1 MSLKV
6 DITGIRKEYS
16 HQAFSE
22 ENADA
27 DPIKQFGRWW
37 NEASESQIDEINA
50 MTLATCNLEA
60 KPSARIVLLKGFS
73 AEGFIFFTNYHSK
86 KGKELQDNPHACL
99 VFFWKELERQ
109 IRIEGT
115 VKKISQKESNDYFNV
130 RPFQSRIGAYS
141 SPQSQ
146 VIESR
151 DFLENI
157 FEKNSRQFADGSVP
171 RPLHWGGF
179 IVKPELIEFWQG
191 RPSRLHDRLQYTKNE
206 EGSWIMERL
215 AP

>member
-16 HQAFSE
+16 DQAFSE

-37 NEASESQIDEINA
+37 NEASESRVEEVNA
-50 MTLATCNLEA
+50 MTLATCSLQA

-86 KGKELQDNPHACL
+86 KGKELQENPHACL

-115 VKKISQKESNDYFNV
+115 VKKITQKESDDYFNV
-130 RPFQSRIGAYS
+130 RPFQSRIGAFS

-151 DFLENI
+151 DYLENI
-157 FEKNSRQFADGSVP
+157 FEKNSRQFSDGTVP

-191 RPSRLHDRLQYTKNE
+191 RPSRLHDRLQYSKNDK
-206 EGSWIMERL
+206 GSWIMERL

>member
-16 HQAFSE
+16 DQAFSE

-37 NEASESQIDEINA
+37 NEASESRVEEVNA
-50 MTLATCNLEA
+50 MTLATCSLQA

-86 KGKELQDNPHACL
+86 KGKELQENPHACL

-115 VKKISQKESNDYFNV
+115 VKKITQKESDDYFNV
-130 RPFQSRIGAYS
+130 RPFQSRIGAFS

-151 DFLENI
+151 DYLENI
-157 FEKNSRQFADGSVP
+157 FEKNSRQFSDGTVP

-179 IVKPELIEFWQG
+179 SVKPELIEFWQG
-191 RPSRLHDRLQYTKNE
+191 RPSRLHDRLQYSKNDK
-206 EGSWIMERL
+206 GSWIMERL